1 MPTLDEV
8 KYQLKSID
16 CIDSFINRS
25 EIKELPKI
33 LWEDEIIVD
42 VVTGIYNHKSGILVA
57 TNKRLIFI
65 EKGILWGSTVE
76 DFGYNKISSFVY
88 HTGFIF
94 AELEIY
100 ASGNSSM
107 IENVINDDAKRFAK
121 NVRAMIT
128 GAIENQAENF
138 SNKKI
143 QDRLNSMYEEEY
155 YDDNYNEELIK
166 QQQLLEQQLIQQGIL
181 QQPLQKQLQQ
191 PSNEDEFLNKLE
203 RLQRLKEAGALTEEE
218 FSKAKMKLLDM

>member
-1 MPTLDEV
+1 MPTLEEV
-8 KYQLKSID
+8 KYQLKSLD
-16 CIDSFINRS
+16 FFDSFINRS

-33 LWEDEIIVD
+33 LWEDEIIID

-88 HTGFIF
+88 HTGIIF

-107 IENVINDDAKRFAK
+107 IENVVNDDAKRFAK

-128 GAIENQAENF
+128 GAVENEAEKFANR
-138 SNKKI
+138 KI
-143 QDRLNSMYEEEY
+143 QDRLNTIYEEEY
-155 YDDNYNEELIK
+155 YEEDYDEELI
-166 QQQLLEQQLIQQGIL
+166 QQQQRLLEQQLIQQGIL
-181 QQPLQKQLQQ
+181 QQPLQQQ
-191 PSNEDEFLNKLE
+191 SDEDEFLNKLE

-218 FSKAKMKLLDM
+218 FSKAKMKLLDI